1 MSKMFNKM
9 IAGVAIVTIDQIKFE
24 IKNIVCQIEIFFY
37 YYVPSNTVCKSLN
50 QIHYS
55 YLGWFYYGR

>member
-24 IKNIVCQIEIFFY
+24 IKNIVCQIEIFFI
-37 YYVPSNTVCKSLN
+37 TM
-50 QIHYS
+50 
-55 YLGWFYYGR
+55 YLATQFAKV